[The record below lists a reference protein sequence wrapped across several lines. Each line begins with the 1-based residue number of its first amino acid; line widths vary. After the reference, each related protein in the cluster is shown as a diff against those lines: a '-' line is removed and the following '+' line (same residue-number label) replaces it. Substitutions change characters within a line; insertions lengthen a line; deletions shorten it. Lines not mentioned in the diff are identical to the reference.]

1 MDSMKKPRQK
11 VILKWKGGGNVLYVG
26 NVEEFAPLRATTVL
40 DCWLVRNLNEGDMYR
55 WDEMTWRSQKG

>member
-40 DCWLVRNLNEGDMYR
+40 VGE
-55 WDEMTWRSQKG
+55 EFK